1 MTKILMFGST
11 LSTKGGMVSV
21 VKNYLGYK
29 DWGEY
34 KITYIPTHFDGN
46 KPLMMLHFMVR
57 YVQTVILALCGN
69 YKIAHLHT
77 AERGSFWRKT
87 LLAKTMRWLGI
98 KTVMHHHGAEFEEF
112 YAKCSESQ
120 KERIKKVLE
129 MVDVN
134 IVLSKR
140 LVGMIKDKAPNAK
153 VEVLYNA
160 VATYE
165 ENPYNELA
173 KNILFLGRLGERKG
187 TFDLLECIS
196 RIDEQIDKKIKFYLC
211 GDGAIEEVKRKI
223 KELGIG
229 HRIVHVGWIDGEQKK
244 EFVKNTMLNVL
255 PSYNEGLPM
264 TILETMAYG
273 IPNISTRIASI
284 PEVITDGE
292 NGFLITP
299 GDVEAL
305 ESRMLTLIEDKELRT
320 KFSESSYRL
329 VCDRFSL
336 KNNIETLKEYNWKKA
351 FSV

>member
-1 MTKILMFGST
+1 MFCST

-46 KPLMMLHFMVR
+46 KPLMMFHFMAR
-57 YVQTVILALCGN
+57 YVQIILLALFGN

-77 AERGSFWRKT
+77 AERGSFWRKA
-87 LLAKTMRWLGI
+87 LLAKTMKWIGI
-98 KTVMHHHGAEFEEF
+98 KTVMHHHGAEFEDF
-112 YAKCSESQ
+112 YVKCSDSQ
-120 KERIKKVLE
+120 RERIKNVLE
-129 MVDVN
+129 TVDVN
-134 IVLSKR
+134 IVLSRR
-140 LVGMIKDKAPNAK
+140 LVGMIKEKAPNAN

-160 VATYE
+160 VATYKK
-165 ENPYNELA
+165 NPYNEVA
-173 KNILFLGRLGERKG
+173 KNVLFLGRLGERKG
-187 TFDLLECIS
+187 TFDLLECIR
-196 RIDEQIDKKIKFYLC
+196 RIDNRIDKEVKFYFC

-223 KELGIG
+223 KELNIEY
-229 HRIVHVGWIDGEQKK
+229 RIAHVGWVDGEQKR
-244 EFVKNTMLNVL
+244 EFMKNTMLNVL

-284 PEVITDGE
+284 PEVITDSE
-292 NGFLITP
+292 NGYLITP

-305 ESRMLTLIEDKELRT
+305 ESRLLTLIEDKELRT
-320 KFSESSYRL
+320 KFSEISYKL

-336 KNNIETLKEYNWKKA
+336 KNNIETLKGYYRKETEYGTH
-351 FSV
+351 

>member
-1 MTKILMFGST
+1 MFGST

-29 DWGEY
+29 EWGEC

-57 YVQTVILALCGN
+57 YVQIVILALFGN
-69 YKIAHLHT
+69 YKITHLHT
-77 AERGSFWRKT
+77 AERGSFWRKA
-87 LLAKTMRWLGI
+87 LLAKTMKWLGI
-98 KTVMHHHGAEFEEF
+98 KIVMHHHGAEFEEF
-112 YAKCSESQ
+112 YAKCSNSR

-140 LVGMIKDKAPNAK
+140 LVGMIKDKASNAQ

-165 ENPYNELA
+165 GNPYNDLA

-196 RIDEQIDKKIKFYLC
+196 RIDKQIDKEIKFYLC
-211 GDGAIEEVKRKI
+211 GDGAIEEVKRRIEKLKI
-223 KELGIG
+223 W
-229 HRIVHVGWIDGEQKK
+229 HRIAHVGWIDGEQKGEYMQK
-244 EFVKNTMLNVL
+244 TMINVL

-264 TILETMAYG
+264 TILETMAVG
-273 IPNISTRIASI
+273 IPNISTSIASI
-284 PEVITDGE
+284 PEVVYNGE
-292 NGFLITP
+292 NGFLIIP
-299 GDVEAL
+299 GDLDAL
-305 ESRMLTLIEDKELRT
+305 EGKLLRLINDVSLRE
-320 KFSESSYRL
+320 KFSKASYDL
-329 VCDRFSL
+329 INKRFSL
-336 KNNIETLKEYNWKKA
+336 ENHILRLKEIYKKLEK
-351 FSV
+351 